1 MIAGVFVSA
10 PLGRGGGLGV
20 VGDEGEEM
28 IGEGVGAIMD
38 ISIAP
43 GTLMVDEARRST
55 ASPAERLFLGNE
67 SPVGGANDRQ
77 SDVLLVYDASE
88 HSERFTFPQ
97 SMEMPEHWKTCVRKR
112 GISRACVMWNMEGM
126 ACW

>member
-10 PLGRGGGLGV
+10 PLEREGGGLGV

-28 IGEGVGAIMD
+28 IGEEGLGAIMD

-55 ASPAERLFLGNE
+55 ASPADCVFLGNE
-67 SPVGGANDRQ
+67 SPVWR
-77 SDVLLVYDASE
+77 
-88 HSERFTFPQ
+88 
-97 SMEMPEHWKTCVRKR
+97 RK
-112 GISRACVMWNMEGM
+112 
-126 ACW
+126 